1 MDDDEAT
8 RELILRLALEDVN
21 ERKERIVGKAKA
33 GSRLTDEQI
42 ALQDHA
48 QELESALQLLIDAH
62 FAQSLNKAM
71 NTDADLL
78 REFDA
83 REQMELVD
91 RNIALGLSRP
101 GSVFNSAIP
110 SRIATPHRSGAA
122 SPVRFDQR
130 RLDFIL
136 FLVVSLTDTTN
147 KERQYHYWARSGK
160 AA

>member
-1 MDDDEAT
+1 MDDEGAT

-21 ERKERIVGKAKA
+21 ERRERIVGKAKV
-33 GSRLTDEQI
+33 GSVLTDEQT

-48 QELESALQLLIDAH
+48 KELELALQLLIDAH

-83 REQMELVD
+83 RERMELAD

-101 GSVFNSAIP
+101 VSIRNSAVP

-122 SPVRFDQR
+122 SPL
-130 RLDFIL
+130 RLDEKRLISRIFGY
-136 FLVVSLTDTTN
+136 LV
-147 KERQYHYWARSGK
+147 Y
-160 AA
+160 

>member
-1 MDDDEAT
+1 MNDDEAT

-21 ERKERIVGKAKA
+21 ERREHIVGKAKA
-33 GSRLTDEQI
+33 GSTFTDEQM

-48 QELESALQLLIDAH
+48 KDLESALQLLIDAH

-83 REQMELVD
+83 RERMELAD

-101 GSVFNSAIP
+101 VSIHNSAIP

-122 SPVRFDQR
+122 SPVRFNQK
-130 RLDFIL
+130 RLISIL
-136 FLVVSLTDTTN
+136 YFRLFHPLIYD
-147 KERQYHYWARSGK
+147 
-160 AA
+160 